1 MARRIILDCDPG
13 IDDSV
18 ALSIALFH
26 KSLDVVAITAV
37 EGNVPAE
44 LATKNVQTVVEQ
56 LDPPRLPRIG
66 VATRNDNSDYR
77 DACFIHGAIG
87 LVI

>member
-18 ALSIALFH
+18 ALSMALFH
-26 KSLDVVAITAV
+26 RSLDIVAITAV

-44 LATKNVQTVVEQ
+44 MATKNVQT
-56 LDPPRLPRIG
+56 
-66 VATRNDNSDYR
+66 
-77 DACFIHGAIG
+77 
-87 LVI
+87 